1 MTVINTP
8 PCLAGAPG
16 PMNADKLKQAIGA
29 LNDLQEKLFDA
40 AALLRCL
47 DRALE
52 ADGHNDQAR
61 AANAISDQV
70 SAVAIALGE
79 VLS

>member
-1 MTVINTP
+1 
-8 PCLAGAPG
+8 
-16 PMNADKLKQAIGA
+16 MNADQMKQATDT

-52 ADGHNDQAR
+52 AEGHNDQAR
-61 AANAISDQV
+61 AANAISNQV

>member
-1 MTVINTP
+1 
-8 PCLAGAPG
+8 
-16 PMNADKLKQAIGA
+16 MNADQMKQATDT

-52 ADGHNDQAR
+52 SEGHNDQAR

-79 VLS
+79 LLS

>member
-1 MTVINTP
+1 
-8 PCLAGAPG
+8 
-16 PMNADKLKQAIGA
+16 MNADQMKQATDT

-52 ADGHNDQAR
+52 AEGHNDQAR
-61 AANAISDQV
+61 AANAISNQV

-79 VLS
+79 LLS

>member
-1 MTVINTP
+1 
-8 PCLAGAPG
+8 
-16 PMNADKLKQAIGA
+16 MNADQMKQATDT

-52 ADGHNDQAR
+52 AEGHNDQAR
-61 AANAISDQV
+61 AANAISAQV

-79 VLS
+79 LLS